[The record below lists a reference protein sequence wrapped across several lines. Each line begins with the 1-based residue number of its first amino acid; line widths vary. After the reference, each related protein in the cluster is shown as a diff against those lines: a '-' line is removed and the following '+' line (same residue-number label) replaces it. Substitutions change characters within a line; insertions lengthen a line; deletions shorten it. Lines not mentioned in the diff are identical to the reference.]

1 MKPELRLQLIV
12 VEPPDGVALA
22 VQRGRDG
29 LLAASEESPDA
40 LVFDF
45 SLTVAE
51 REQWRRARR
60 KRGRPKVGQGFK
72 RVSVSLEK
80 GLLKRATA
88 LAKKRRLSRSKLFA
102 QMLESALV
110 ESQ

>member
-1 MKPELRLQLIV
+1 MKQKPYWEMTTKELAEATKQFDEPFV
-12 VEPPDGVALA
+12 VDKSRP
-22 VQRGRDG
+22 
-29 LLAASEESPDA
+29 
-40 LVFDF
+40 
-45 SLTVAE
+45 LTVAE